1 MTRPDP
7 DDRHGR
13 GLAQALAAAG
23 REPPVL
29 IITDQGTLGRLAR
42 AWLESF
48 DEAGWL
54 YRVRSFG
61 GAATAAEI
69 MSLAAEARSLR
80 ARTIAAIGDS
90 DLLMAAKAA
99 AKTLDS
105 SGPDPIITFWRS
117 DPCG

>member
-1 MTRPDP
+1 MTAASS

-13 GLAQALAAAG
+13 GLAGVLAAAG

-29 IITDQGTLGRLAR
+29 IIADQDTVGRLAP

-48 DEAGWL
+48 DEMGWL

-61 GAATAAEI
+61 GMATEQEVAA
-69 MSLAAEARSLR
+69 LAAEARSLG
-80 ARTIAAIGDS
+80 AKSIAAIGAS
-90 DLLMAAKAA
+90 TLLMAATAA
-99 AKTLDS
+99 AKTVESLTPDS
-105 SGPDPIITFWRS
+105 IITFSRS

>member
-1 MTRPDP
+1 MTAVSP

-13 GLAQALAAAG
+13 GLARVLAAAG

-29 IITDQGTLGRLAR
+29 VIADQDVVGRLAR

-48 DEAGWL
+48 DEVGWL

-61 GAATAAEI
+61 GVATEQEIAA
-69 MSLAAEARSLR
+69 LAAEARSLG
-80 ARTIAAIGDS
+80 AKTIAAIGDS
-90 DLLMAAKAA
+90 TLLMAAKAA
-99 AKTLDS
+99 AKTLE
-105 SGPDPIITFWRS
+105 SGGPVSIITFSRS